1 MPWLCWW
8 QFASKGI
15 SRPFHLFDS
24 ASFFLVTTLDVWNI
38 LELPEVPGP
47 AAFLVQ
53 AGAKD
58 MPPPETTLNGTNGT
72 TGTKEAEHAT
82 RAENGKDQGAAE
94 NHPRL
99 AITCYD
105 LPRSGSLT
113 PQLQNVAEI

>member
-1 MPWLCWW
+1 MYR
-8 QFASKGI
+8 G
-15 SRPFHLFDS
+15 R
-24 ASFFLVTTLDVWNI
+24 

-47 AAFLVQ
+47 GAFLVQ

-58 MPPPETTLNGTNGT
+58 MPPEPETTLNGTNGT
-72 TGTKEAEHAT
+72 DRTKEAEHAT

-105 LPRSGSLT
+105 EAIWDPVLLHHSCRNIISYCGSMGSKKIRIGSKPT
-113 PQLQNVAEI
+113 